1 MHDFCLI
8 SFILSRLLCDRGSAM
23 CLTKNLKIMTYYVYR
38 VGVGPIF
45 RSVPEMCVAEF
56 GSWIE
61 AHNYVTAQNEH
72 WYGTYRFWMTG
83 Y

>member
-1 MHDFCLI
+1 
-8 SFILSRLLCDRGSAM
+8 
-23 CLTKNLKIMTYYVYR
+23 MTYYVYR

-83 Y
+83 R